1 MTAKTPKKQYKQ
13 IKHKKVKAAKFKK
26 HNFPKKRSIAG
37 RSRRCT
43 ICLRRGAHI
52 SKYGLHLCRQCFR
65 EKASELGFK
74 KYR

>member
-1 MTAKTPKKQYKQ
+1 MTAKTALKQFKQ
-13 IKHKKVKAAKFKK
+13 IAHKKVKAAKYKK
-26 HNFPKKRSIAG
+26 HNMPKVRSIAG

-52 SKYGLHLCRQCFR
+52 SRYGLHLCRHCFR
-65 EKASELGFK
+65 EKAADLGFK